1 MDWTLVVLLHDLVL
15 LRLWLVHTVMARV
28 HALNFILM
36 LLFHHGLSYELVL
49 LAHERLSYSSE
60 LPLGHFLWRVLY
72 GLTLELGTLICFFNF
87 EVFIPLGFI

>member
-1 MDWTLVVLLHDLVL
+1 MLHDLVL

-60 LPLGHFLWRVLY
+60 LPLGHLLWRVLY
-72 GLTLELGTLICFFNF
+72 GLTLELGTLICCSIF